1 MQEERPRL
9 LMGVVAP
16 ATNIS
21 VQPEMEALRPPG
33 VINAH
38 ARIPNPDRAV
48 SSDADTLAVRASMVD
63 GLNAALD
70 TLIPA
75 SPGHVV
81 LGVMAE
87 NFVGGGEAGRRL
99 VADCAARMGCRV
111 TDYTSAI
118 LAALDAM
125 FGRKVRLSLLT
136 PFMPVGDAAA
146 RALFE
151 EAGHEVV
158 RLISL
163 KAPGPAAIARVPR
176 ERIVQAVRDL
186 AGPEVD
192 AIIQLGTNAA
202 FRVLAQEMEAELRM
216 PVLASNPVLY
226 WRALR
231 QEGIAEAM
239 PQHGRLFTL

>member
-1 MQEERPRL
+1 MQEEQPRL

-21 VQPEMEALRPPG
+21 VQPEMEALRPAG

-38 ARIPNPDRAV
+38 ARIPNPDRWLT
-48 SSDADTLAVRASMVD
+48 SDADTLAVRASMVN

-70 TLIPA
+70 TLLPA
-75 SPGHVV
+75 APGHVV
-81 LGVMAE
+81 LGVMVE
-87 NFVGGGEAGRRL
+87 NFVGGGAAGQRL

-111 TDYTSAI
+111 TDYTTAI
-118 LAALDAM
+118 LAALDVL

-136 PFMPVGDAAA
+136 PFMPVGDVAA

-151 EAGHEVV
+151 DAGHEVV
-158 RLISL
+158 RLTSL
-163 KAPGPAAIARVPR
+163 KAPSPAAIARIPR
-176 ERIVQAVRDL
+176 DRIVQAVRDL
-186 AGPEVD
+186 AGPEVE
-192 AIIQLGTNAA
+192 AIVQLGTNAA
-202 FRVLAQEMEAELRM
+202 FRTLAREMEDELGM

-231 QEGIAEAM
+231 QEGIVDAM

>member
-38 ARIPNPDRAV
+38 ARIPNPDQSV
-48 SSDADTLAVRASMVD
+48 TSDADTLAVRKAMVD

-87 NFVGGGEAGRRL
+87 NFVGGGAAGQRL
-99 VADCAARMGCRV
+99 VADCAARMGCGV
-111 TDYTSAI
+111 TDYTSAV

-151 EAGHEVV
+151 DAGHEVV
-158 RLISL
+158 RLIGL
-163 KAPGPAAIARVPR
+163 KAPSPAAIARIPR
-176 ERIVQAVRDL
+176 ARIVQSVRDL
-186 AGPEVD
+186 AGPDVE
-192 AIIQLGTNAA
+192 AIIQVGTNSA
-202 FRVLAQEMEAELRM
+202 FGALAREMEAELGT
-216 PVLASNPVLY
+216 PVLAANPVLY

-231 QEGIAEAM
+231 QSGIRDAM
-239 PQHGRLFTL
+239 PQHGALFTL